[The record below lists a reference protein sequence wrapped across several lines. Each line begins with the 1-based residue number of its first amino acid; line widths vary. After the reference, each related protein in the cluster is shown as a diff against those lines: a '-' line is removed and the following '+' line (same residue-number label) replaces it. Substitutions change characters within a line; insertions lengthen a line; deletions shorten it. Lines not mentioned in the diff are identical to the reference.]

1 MHDPKLIEAMARATC
16 CPDGCEVIGCRGRLY
31 VPEAT
36 AALTALCTLHPSVA
50 AIISGEAV
58 AVPREHAEPMRHA
71 LRESFETTPLDEA
84 WQFRVQRW
92 WAAMLVASPYAQE
105 TPDAR

>member
-36 AALTALCTLHPSVA
+36 AALTALCTLRPDVA
-50 AIISGEAV
+50 AVLSGEAV
-58 AVPREHAEPMRHA
+58 VVPRIATWEMCEAARDAGDDE
-71 LRESFETTPLDEA
+71 ESWGGIYDAFISRSPYLQETT
-84 WQFRVQRW
+84 
-92 WAAMLVASPYAQE
+92 
-105 TPDAR
+105 DAR